1 MNLIEQ
7 LGGYEQA
14 KSELKD
20 KKWRKDNLHGSAE
33 FTWHMKQHIQLLE
46 SVLLEYRRQH
56 NIFEVGDKVVF
67 IESELK
73 NPRLMTV
80 IEVREPICG
89 FLMAECSL
97 GITNGFYP
105 SRYRH
110 ATDAEIKANRRLRV
124 LESDDCSEIRNHIS
138 PNTVVIDQ

>member
-7 LGGYEQA
+7 LAQAVKNLLGGVSNN
-14 KSELKD
+14 KSPHEILTREL
-20 KKWRKDNLHGSAE
+20 LA
-33 FTWHMKQHIQLLE
+33 
-46 SVLLEYRRQH
+46 YRRQH

-110 ATDAEIKANRRLRV
+110 ATDAEIKAGKRLEV
-124 LESDDCSEIRNHIS
+124 S
-138 PNTVVIDQ
+138 